1 MYLGVEENFWYPL
14 MTLLTASKKSF
25 SEMDFLRARIA
36 NMPASVHTDRSS
48 APVVLGHSLATS
60 SYRMSLSTFIDLE
73 WMLRMCARPSRSGRP
88 NSTCV
93 FGEGESETGQ
103 RKSAPRRRRR
113 HQGVRCTR
121 RVSRSTQTR
130 VQEPEESTYS
140 SDANT

>member
-93 FGEGESETGQ
+93 FGEGESETG
-103 RKSAPRRRRR
+103 SARAR
-113 HQGVRCTR
+113 HNDDDDGDDDDTKVFVVHGECHVVLRQG
-121 RVSRSTQTR
+121 
-130 VQEPEESTYS
+130 
-140 SDANT
+140 